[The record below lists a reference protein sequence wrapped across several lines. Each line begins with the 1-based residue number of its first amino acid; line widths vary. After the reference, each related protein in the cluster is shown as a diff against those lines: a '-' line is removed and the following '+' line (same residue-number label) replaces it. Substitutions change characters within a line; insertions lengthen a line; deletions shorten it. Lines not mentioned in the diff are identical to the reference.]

1 MCVDKKKQISQ
12 WIVKQWNKTKCATYP
27 ARKANMQDPQQ
38 NTELGNPHFFLA
50 KKMWIYITKR
60 KEKEW
65 GDMLQQGLYQLHV
78 IAKKNIWY
86 CTSTIGE
93 AKLMK
98 VLGNVEVTQ
107 ENHVI

>member
-1 MCVDKKKQISQ
+1 
-12 WIVKQWNKTKCATYP
+12 
-27 ARKANMQDPQQ
+27 MQDPRQ

-50 KKMWIYITKR
+50 KQIVNIYNKKKGKR
-60 KEKEW
+60 V

>member
-1 MCVDKKKQISQ
+1 
-12 WIVKQWNKTKCATYP
+12 
-27 ARKANMQDPQQ
+27 
-38 NTELGNPHFFLA
+38 
-50 KKMWIYITKR
+50 
-60 KEKEW
+60 
-65 GDMLQQGLYQLHV
+65 MLQQGLYQLHV

-107 ENHVI
+107 ENHAI